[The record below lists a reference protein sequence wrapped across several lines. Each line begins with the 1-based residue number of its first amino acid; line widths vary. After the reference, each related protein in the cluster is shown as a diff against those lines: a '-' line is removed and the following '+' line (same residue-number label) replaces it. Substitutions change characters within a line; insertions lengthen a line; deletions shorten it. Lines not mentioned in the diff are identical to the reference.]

1 MERFCLALEALLAD
15 GQGPAPQAW
24 PLLVVVDDSA
34 FAARSLRDFLWVCF
48 TRSDPA
54 CDIYGVWASVRCK
67 HWGCAGPLVIDAR
80 AKPHHAPALE
90 DDPEVEKRVDGLAA
104 RNGPLYGVV

>member
-1 MERFCLALEALLAD
+1 MERFCLALEALRVA
-15 GQGPAPQAW
+15 GQGVDPQNW

-34 FAARSLRDFLWVCF
+34 FAAHNLRNFLWVCF

-54 CDIYGVWASVRCK
+54 CDIYGVGASVRCK
-67 HWGCAGPLVIDAR
+67 HWGCHGPLVIDAR

-90 DDPEVEKRVDGLAA
+90 EDLEVEKRVDRLAA
-104 RNGPLYGVV
+104 KNGPLYGVL